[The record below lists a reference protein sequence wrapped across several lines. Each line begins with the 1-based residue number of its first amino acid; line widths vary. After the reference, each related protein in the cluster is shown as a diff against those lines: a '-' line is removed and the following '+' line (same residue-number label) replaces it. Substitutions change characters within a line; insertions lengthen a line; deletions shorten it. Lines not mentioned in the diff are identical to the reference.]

1 MNLIEKHK
9 NKISYLVTILSL
21 IISLVICFYY
31 WFTLDFES
39 IHKVPM
45 KLIGLILLYL
55 VLQMLKKRIVTENSW
70 WNWLYYIGL
79 SGLLYPIVLG
89 EPENHVRLNWI
100 TDFSVLF
107 LLFPIILDFKKLRTP
122 SNSESL

>member
-1 MNLIEKHK
+1 MNWIEKHRS
-9 NKISYLVTILSL
+9 KISYVLTILSL
-21 IISLVICFYY
+21 ITSLIICFYY

-39 IHKVPM
+39 IHKVPV

-55 VLQMLKKRIVTENSW
+55 LLQIIKKKVVAENQL

-89 EPENHVRLNWI
+89 EPENHVSLNWI

-107 LLFPIILDFKKLRTP
+107 LLFPIVLDFKKLRNS
-122 SNSESL
+122 SNSEIL